1 MDNVYIAADVLYYED
16 DDVYAVTKQVKEG
29 YYKETR
35 NECGNS
41 FYANNDG
48 RRH

>member
-16 DDVYAVTKQVKEG
+16 DDDVYTVTKQVKEG
-29 YYKETR
+29 HYKEIR
-35 NECGNS
+35 NS